1 MDFKGKKIVIIGMG
15 KTGIA
20 AARFLGKQGAKVV
33 VTDEKSF
40 DQWDGEFKQIAKEK
54 WLKIGDYKASVL
66 KGANMVVP
74 SPGVPPDNDL
84 LIEARKKNISVVSE
98 IELAYRFVKVPI
110 IAVTGTN
117 GKTTTTT
124 LLGEILQSSGT
135 KTFIGGNIGNPLIE
149 YAETS
154 QEDDFIVA
162 EISSFQLQ
170 WIEKF
175 RPFIAILLNITCDHI
190 NYHGSFDE
198 YRRIKA
204 RIFANQIKTDFA
216 ILNAADQE
224 QDSIADATYAQILKF
239 SSNDVLPR
247 GIFIKNNNI
256 VLRMPGTPD
265 TPDTNEEK
273 YPLSIINLPGLH
285 NVENVMAAIMAA
297 RLCGCS
303 QENIITTVTA
313 FRGLPHRIEFAGEKN
328 SIKFYDDSKGTNVG
342 SVARALETFAQPVI
356 LLLGGRDKDGD
367 FESLKPLLKTKAKK
381 IILFGEARDRIAS
394 LIGEN
399 MSVLKKTGLREAIQS
414 AYKDAQSGDV
424 VLLSP
429 GCASFDEFA
438 NYKERGDFFKDEVRN
453 L

>member
-1 MDFKGKKIVIIGMG
+1 MDFTGKKIVIIGMG

-20 AARFLGKQGAKVV
+20 TARYLGNQGAKVT
-33 VTDEKSF
+33 VTDEKQF
-40 DQWDGEFKQIAKEK
+40 DQWNGEFKQIAGEK
-54 WLKIGDYKASVL
+54 WLEVGDYNARVL
-66 KGANMVVP
+66 EGADMVVP
-74 SPGVPPDNDL
+74 SPGVPPNSDL
-84 LIEARKKNISVVSE
+84 LVEAQKKNIPVVSE
-98 IELAYRFVKVPI
+98 IELASWFLKVPV

-124 LLGEILQSSGT
+124 LLGEILRRSG
-135 KTFIGGNIGNPLIE
+135 KKVFVGGNIGTPLIE

-154 QEDDFIVA
+154 QKDDFIVA

-190 NYHGSFDE
+190 NYHGSFAQ
-198 YRRIKA
+198 YRRVKA
-204 RIFANQIKTDFA
+204 GIFANQTKTDWA

-224 QDSIADATYAQILKF
+224 QDGIADATYAQIVKF
-239 SSNDVLPR
+239 SSKDVLSQ
-247 GIFIKNNNI
+247 GIFIKDNDM
-256 VLRMPGTPD
+256 VLIIPGF
-265 TPDTNEEK
+265 NAEK
-273 YPLSIINLPGLH
+273 YPLGIINLPGLH

-297 RLCGCS
+297 RLCGCP
-303 QENIITTVTA
+303 QKDIIEAVRA
-313 FRGLPHRIEFAGEKN
+313 FSGLPHRIEFAGERN

-342 SVARALETFAQPVI
+342 SVLRALETFTQPVI

-367 FESLKPLLKTKAKK
+367 FESLKPLLKKKTKKV
-381 IILFGEARDRIAS
+381 ILFGEARNRIAS
-394 LIGEN
+394 LIGEDIP
-399 MSVLKKTGLREAIQS
+399 VLKKERLREAIQS

-438 NYKERGDFFKDEVRN
+438 NYKDRGNFFKDVVRN

>member
-1 MDFKGKKIVIIGMG
+1 MDFTGKKIIIIGMG

-20 AARFLGKQGAKVV
+20 TARFLGNQGAKVV
-33 VTDEKSF
+33 VTDEKQF
-40 DQWDGEFKQIAKEK
+40 DQWGGEFKQIAGEK
-54 WLKIGDYKASVL
+54 WLEVGDYNARVL
-66 KGANMVVP
+66 EGADMVVP
-74 SPGVPPDNDL
+74 SPGVPPNSDL
-84 LIEARKKNISVVSE
+84 LVEAQKKNIPVVSE
-98 IELAYRFVKVPI
+98 IELAYWFLKVPV

-124 LLGEILQSSGT
+124 LLGEILRRSG
-135 KTFIGGNIGNPLIE
+135 KKVFVGGNIGTPLIE

-154 QEDDFIVA
+154 QKDDFVVA

-190 NYHGSFDE
+190 NYHGSFAQ
-198 YRRIKA
+198 YRRVKA
-204 RIFANQIKTDFA
+204 GIFANQTKTDWA

-224 QDSIADATYAQILKF
+224 QDGIADATYAQIVKF
-239 SSNDVLPR
+239 SSKDVLSQ
-247 GIFIKNNNI
+247 GIFIKDNDI
-256 VLRMPGTPD
+256 VLIMPGF
-265 TPDTNEEK
+265 NEEK
-273 YPLSIINLPGLH
+273 YPLGIINLPGLH

-303 QENIITTVTA
+303 QKDIIAAVRA
-313 FRGLPHRIEFAGEKN
+313 FSGLPHRIEFAGERN

-342 SVARALETFAQPVI
+342 SVLRALETFTQPVI

-367 FESLKPLLKTKAKK
+367 FESLKPLLKKKTKKV
-381 IILFGEARDRIAS
+381 ILFGEARNRIAS
-394 LIGEN
+394 LIGEDVP
-399 MSVLKKTGLREAIQS
+399 VLKKAGLREAIQS

-438 NYKERGDFFKDEVRN
+438 NYKDRGNFFKDVVRN